1 MAITWLEKD
10 IEWGSNPSFMR
21 SVGYEETKRT
31 ATSVTY
37 NITLKLKV
45 EGSGASS
52 SYYGYNISWALD
64 GGSATTIKDSGRW
77 YGNEAY
83 RTFTKTITKTV
94 TASGGTTSFSLKITG
109 GHGSSG
115 SPNLSKTYS
124 PKVSTFNTAPTWSS
138 SARLV
143 ARENSSS
150 GAIITNEIDGSENAK
165 KIAEN
170 ISKIYLSWDSASDNE
185 NNISKYH
192 LYAQIDDGS
201 WSNIY
206 SGTARNYTHSIGSG
220 NQGRKYD
227 YYVKAEDSHGE
238 LSPSLDLRQF
248 QKNTMTGAS
257 PSVSSSIGHD
267 TSSIKVTWSGASN
280 TNGNS
285 SFTYSVSSSDI
296 TIYNKESLTSSG
308 GTISILKSGTSSSP
322 YILFEDL
329 KKLVR
334 GSSSKTGSFTISLT
348 TKNAYGSSTSKTVK
362 VSVDLRTNPKA
373 PTTVTIGGKVST
385 SLGSFLIPS
394 RSNMTVSWSGAS
406 DPLGGALSYK
416 VIYTVGSGSAVTVD
430 AGTSTSTTIKL
441 PTPSSATTISVKVQ
455 VVTTYG
461 KTATSSSVSDTLH
474 YYNPPTV
481 SLSGYSR
488 TMTGMS
494 IDINCAL
501 NSSLPNIAFSK
512 RSFTGNGTSGTF
524 TTTKHTATIGDLT
537 ESSAFTFTATVN
549 DNTGLSG
556 DVSASH
562 KVTPAIPML
571 SIREKGVGINCVND
585 SEYRLKVSGSSHLV
599 GYTKVDDVLDVKDL
613 SIATGDWD
621 CYLYNYRSGKSLQ
634 LKHDG
639 RLTYHDQEIYHTG
652 NKPTPADIGAS
663 ASNHSHSNYAS
674 SSHTHSDYASK
685 SHTHDYLPLSGG
697 SLSGTL
703 DVTGNI
709 NSTASIN
716 IGSYEDTF
724 RSVVIKRKVNSTNYS
739 ARFGVSSTTI
749 DLTSSSGSSTAMG
762 GVIESYFDGSAQAR
776 YLFTNT
782 ATYPGTDNKFYNGV
796 SSRRWKAIYAT
807 SGSVYS
813 SSADEKK
820 DIVPIN
826 EKVKRNVDPTVK
838 TIVEGIKDLDLY
850 QYKYRTL
857 GDNDIF
863 VGFLGQELEE
873 KNPEFFNLIG
883 SSYTRED
890 GSLQYDIRDTSMI
903 GVLTAGLKEALL
915 EIDNLKARIEELE
928 KGE

>member
-10 IEWGSNPSFMR
+10 IEWGSSPSFKR
-21 SVGYEETKRT
+21 CVGYEETGRT
-31 ATSVTY
+31 ASSVTY
-37 NITLKLKV
+37 KIYLKLKV

-52 SYYGYNISWALD
+52 YYGYNISWAVD

-77 YGNEAY
+77 YGNEDY
-83 RTFTKTITKTV
+83 RQFTKTITKSVGTG
-94 TASGGTTSFSLKITG
+94 GGTTSFSLKITG

-124 PKVSTFNTAPTWSS
+124 PKVSSFNTAPTWSS
-138 SARLV
+138 SARLT

-150 GAIITNEIDGSENAK
+150 GAIITNEIDGTENTK

-170 ISKIYLSWDSASDNE
+170 ISKIYLSWDSASDTE
-185 NNISKYH
+185 NNVSKYH
-192 LYAQIDDGS
+192 LYTQIDDGS

-206 SGTARNYTHSIGSG
+206 SGSSRNYTHSIGSG

-227 YYVKAEDSHGE
+227 YYVKAEDSHGAM
-238 LSPSLDLRQF
+238 SDSLNLRQF
-248 QKNTMTGAS
+248 QKNTLTGAT
-257 PSVSSSIGHD
+257 PSVSSSIGYD

-285 SFTYSVSSSDI
+285 SFTYSVSSSDV

-308 GTISILKSGTSSSP
+308 GTISILKSGTSTSP
-322 YILFEDL
+322 YILLEDL
-329 KKLVR
+329 KKLVS
-334 GSSSKTGSFTISLT
+334 GSSSQTGSFNISLT
-348 TKNAYGSSTSKTVK
+348 TKNAYGSSTSKKVK

-373 PTTVTIGGKVST
+373 PTTVSIGGKVST

-406 DPLGGALSYK
+406 DPLGGTLSYK

-430 AGTSTSTTIKL
+430 VGTNTSTTIKL
-441 PTPSSATTISVKVQ
+441 SAPSSATTISVKVQ
-455 VVTTYG
+455 AVTTYG
-461 KTATSSSVSDTLH
+461 KSATSSTVSDTLH
-474 YYNPPTV
+474 YYNPPSV

-494 IDINCAL
+494 IDINCSL
-501 NSSLPNIAFSK
+501 NSSLPNVAFSK

-524 TTTKHTATIGDLT
+524 NTTKYTATIGNLN

-571 SIREKGVGINCVND
+571 SVREKGVGVNCVNNSD
-585 SEYRLKVSGSSHLV
+585 YRFKVSGSSHLV

-663 ASNHSHSNYAS
+663 ASNHSHSNYA
-674 SSHTHSDYASK
+674 TT
-685 SHTHDYLPLSGG
+685 SHTHDYLPLKGG
-697 SLSGTL
+697 GLSGDL
-703 DVTGNI
+703 NVKGNI
-709 NSTASIN
+709 SSSASIY
-716 IGSYEDTF
+716 IGSYEDKF
-724 RSVVIKRKVNSTNYS
+724 RAVVCRRKVDSKEFD
-739 ARFGVSSTTI
+739 ARFGVSHTSI
-749 DLTSSSGSSTAMG
+749 ELTSSSGSSTAYG
-762 GVIESYFDGSAQAR
+762 GVIESYSDGSVQAR

-782 ATYPGTDNKFYNGV
+782 ATYPGSDNKFYNGV
-796 SSRRWKAIYAT
+796 SSKRWKAIYCT
-807 SGSVYS
+807 TGSVYS

-820 DIVPIN
+820 DIVSIN
-826 EKVKRNVDPTVK
+826 EKVKRNTDPTAK
-838 TIVEGIKDLDLY
+838 TIIEGIKGLDLY